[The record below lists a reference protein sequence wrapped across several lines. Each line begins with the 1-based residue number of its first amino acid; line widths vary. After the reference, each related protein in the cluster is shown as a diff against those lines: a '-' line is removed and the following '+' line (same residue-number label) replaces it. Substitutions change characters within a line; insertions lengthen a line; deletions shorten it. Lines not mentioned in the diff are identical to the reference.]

1 LPQEPTHRL
10 GLAARHAQGLVRRMG
25 YVGGPASEQSS
36 AVAGICRGYFR
47 EAPPWPAQKGRSVMD
62 EDQKFKANQEK
73 LLLKIKASFGFDT
86 MLLVGVKTN
95 PEDDDTESVYL
106 INDRVVPE
114 SESILYLMRAIEVLL
129 ESLTDRPKIH

>member
-1 LPQEPTHRL
+1 
-10 GLAARHAQGLVRRMG
+10 
-25 YVGGPASEQSS
+25 
-36 AVAGICRGYFR
+36 
-47 EAPPWPAQKGRSVMD
+47 MD

-73 LLLKIKASFGFDT
+73 LLLKIKDSFGFDT